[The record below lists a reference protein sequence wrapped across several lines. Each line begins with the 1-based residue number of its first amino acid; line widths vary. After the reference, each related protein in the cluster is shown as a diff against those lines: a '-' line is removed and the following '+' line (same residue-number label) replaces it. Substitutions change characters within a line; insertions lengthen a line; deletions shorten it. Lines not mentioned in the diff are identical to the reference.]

1 MILFPFA
8 EYWWIYAIFLVM
20 VSIILLLDLG
30 VFNKEPHPPTFK
42 EASTW
47 TIVWVGLSA
56 LFNYGFYYYVLT
68 KFSNSP
74 ELLPAGTTA
83 QDLANK
89 LGLEFLGGYVVEK
102 TLAVDNIFVFAM
114 VFTFFKVPLKFQH
127 KVLFWGIIGALVF
140 RGLFIALGS
149 FLMQYHTVVV
159 GFGVLL
165 IFTGLKMLFQKD
177 DGDLKDKWIIKF
189 IKRIL
194 PVSDDD
200 GKGSFF
206 IRSNGILAVTP
217 LFVALVVIEVS
228 DIVFAVDSVPAIFAL
243 TNEPLIVFTSNI
255 LAILGLRSMYFMI
268 SGVMEKFE
276 YIKYGLASV
285 LIFVGVKMSVLNVLY
300 GGKFPIVWSLII
312 IFGLIL
318 SSVLYSLYRP
328 RTVKA

>member
-8 EYWWIYAIFLVM
+8 DYWWIYGLFLVM
-20 VSIILLLDLG
+20 VFIILLLDLG
-30 VFNKEPHPPTFK
+30 VFNKDPHPPTFK
-42 EASTW
+42 EASIW

-56 LFNYGFYYYVLT
+56 LFNYGFYQYVLT
-68 KFSNSP
+68 KYTNSP
-74 ELLPAGTTA
+74 ELLPSDFTA
-83 QDLANK
+83 QELANK

-114 VFTFFKVPLKFQH
+114 VFSFFKVPLKFQH

-149 FLMQYHTVVV
+149 FLMQYHAVVI
-159 GFGVLL
+159 GFGILL
-165 IFTGLKMLFQKD
+165 VFTGIKMLVQKEE
-177 DGDLKDKWIIKF
+177 GDLHDKWVIKLL
-189 IKRIL
+189 KRIL
-194 PVSDDD
+194 PVAADD

-206 IRSNGILAVTP
+206 TRSNGILSVTP
-217 LFVALVVIEVS
+217 LFLALVVIEIS

-276 YIKYGLASV
+276 YIKYGLAAV
-285 LIFVGVKMSVLNVLY
+285 LIFVGIKMSVLNVMY
-300 GGKFPIVWSLII
+300 GGKFPIVWSLAI
-312 IFGLIL
+312 IFGLII
-318 SSVLYSLYRP
+318 SSVLYSIYKLRP
-328 RTVKA
+328 AKA